1 MKFADYPRVDN
12 LRTNDLL
19 LIDGERGTKSIKV
32 SNAMATVGGQTLP
45 ERVPKTE
52 MATTDKIL
60 MNEGANEITGQD
72 LAASVVTMAGLNEMK
87 KQVTTMNPNDTV
99 VVNSG
104 DNLIAFSDFVESVK
118 PYVGGGEGGSAPLP
132 VPTEKT
138 TLEPT
143 DRIVINE
150 MNGYV
155 TAETLYDAMP
165 TELVKSM
172 QWTNS
177 NGAEGIAAP
186 GEDSAEGIAAPGEAS
201 DVVVTDGKQ
210 MFRLGMQGF
219 GEALKPHLDIDEAYT
234 VVDTVPDNDY
244 IPTTQGNCIDV
255 PKLKKQMMP
264 LENTNHMEEAMGF
277 VILDGNQS
285 ISLADVRHYIN
296 LSMSQGST
304 FTNDDFKFL
313 GDNGYYSVTAKQ
325 LATYVLGKINP
336 YSHLIDSFTDSTE
349 LLSDNGEYSI
359 RLDYLADYMKDK
371 NGGLRDSESFYNALD
386 GWIPVEI
393 RRTIYRGKK
402 LGSVFTDSQKVFIKN
417 GMFRGLFIGDY
428 WEDDRGNRLVVSDFD
443 YFDTSEHHIVVS
455 LLDSGNFPSISAK
468 SAYKQSNAFEGLF
481 TANSTCSNFFGNS
494 SILSRNVPITSNNT
508 YTTETVQGIDIS
520 QSMLIG
526 HVFPYEI
533 DALLNTDSVQLALF
547 RIAYRYNSLL
557 ENFSKII
564 NSSYN
569 TIVTRDKYESRWV
582 GAKVS
587 KIGSTNGY
595 RISGIN
601 TVSGGW
607 QYRIIVVGVTGN

>member
-177 NGAEGIAAP
+177 NGADGIAAP
-186 GEDSAEGIAAPGEAS
+186 GEDSADGIAAPGEAS

-255 PKLKKQMMP
+255 PKLKKQMMS
-264 LENTNHMEEAMGF
+264 LENTNH
-277 VILDGNQS
+277 
-285 ISLADVRHYIN
+285 
-296 LSMSQGST
+296 
-304 FTNDDFKFL
+304 
-313 GDNGYYSVTAKQ
+313 
-325 LATYVLGKINP
+325 
-336 YSHLIDSFTDSTE
+336 
-349 LLSDNGEYSI
+349 
-359 RLDYLADYMKDK
+359 MKDK